1 MSDKFDKSSYIGIS
15 KNKDA
20 EGQAMPLKPV
30 PNEIKLKKPA
40 EKKKGKK

>member
-1 MSDKFDKSSYIGIS
+1 MSDKFDKSSYVGIS

-30 PNEIKLKKPA
+30 PTVIKSRKPA
-40 EKKKGKK
+40 EKKKDKK